1 MIQLELSPEEAR
13 VLSELLDSAFGDLRQ
28 EVSKTDDHDFKEEL
42 KRREATL
49 QGLRKKVQP
58 PA

>member
-1 MIQLELSPEEAR
+1 MIQVEFSPEEAK
-13 VLSELLDSAFGDLRQ
+13 VLSELLESAFGEIRQ

-42 KRREATL
+42 KRREGTL
-49 QGLRKKVQP
+49 RALRQKVQL